1 VSKEQFVTVE
11 YSIHDEGMD
20 YTFDT
25 YSEWDD
31 IVDEHF
37 HVLRKRY
44 LEAMNALKTYVL
56 AKSAE

>member
-1 VSKEQFVTVE
+1 MSANKELMATVE
-11 YSIHDEGMD
+11 NSIHEEGMD

-25 YSEWDD
+25 YSDWDD

-44 LEAMNALKTYVL
+44 LDSMHALKAYVL
-56 AKSAE
+56 ENS